1 MQAAV
6 FEIEE
11 RVKNCDMDMARF
23 ADFRCGP
30 AESMDARRIL
40 EDRQITLYCLD
51 DQNRRAVFLE
61 TPPDIELTR
70 QAFYNQAQYYHA
82 RRVFSVPYEA
92 LHELAREK
100 GDAFRNLILI
110 FSVGRCGSTLLSRAL
125 NRLDEVTCLDEPDV
139 YMDLTVLRPRDG
151 SRDAEITNLI
161 ESCTRLLY
169 RPAARAAGQKVRE
182 VNTLALKFR
191 SFSIELA
198 DLFYKA
204 FPSARILFLYRNAE
218 TWARSNAR
226 AIASLLESYRSTDP
240 MFEVLRLFDIWGI
253 AEQKASRKKRPD
265 AASRK
270 EAREFLERVIPLF
283 PAYVRKSLRERLIL
297 TDYAALLGLA
307 LAQMLPFAR
316 GRFRT
321 PEEYVEPFFRSLP
334 PVKSMMTVWLSA
346 MDRYLA
352 LHERGIPMLA
362 LQYET
367 MIASPAA
374 ALGRVFEYCGLPA
387 DQAPLAEAV
396 FAEDSQE
403 GTVYSRQSIGQSG
416 RNQLSEEQLAQARDA
431 LFEHPVV
438 RTPDF
443 IVPDTVTL

>member
-1 MQAAV
+1 MEAAV

-11 RVKNCDMDMARF
+11 KIKNCDMDMARF

-30 AESMDARRIL
+30 AQTVDARRIL

-51 DQNRRAVFLE
+51 DLNRRAVFLE

-82 RRVFSVPYEA
+82 QRVFSVPYEA

-100 GDAFRNLILI
+100 GNAFTNLILI

-125 NRLDEVTCLDEPDV
+125 DRLEAVTCLDEPDV
-139 YMDLTVLRPRDG
+139 YMDLTVLRPRNG
-151 SRDAEITNLI
+151 SRDGEITSLI

-169 RPAARAAGQKVRE
+169 RPPRRQ

-204 FPSARILFLYRNAE
+204 FPTARILFLYRNAE

-226 AIASLLESYRSTDP
+226 AIASLLEGYRGADP
-240 MFEVLRLFDIWGI
+240 MFEVLRLFDVWGI
-253 AEQKASRKKRPD
+253 AEQKTTPKKRPD
-265 AASRK
+265 AASRT
-270 EAREFLERVIPLF
+270 EAREFLERVIPLL
-283 PAYVRKSLRERLIL
+283 PAYLRKALRERLSI
-297 TDYAALLGLA
+297 TDYAALLGLG
-307 LAQMLPFAR
+307 LAQKLPFAR
-316 GRFRT
+316 GRVRT
-321 PEEYVEPFFRSLP
+321 PEQYLEPYFRSLP
-334 PVKSMMTVWLSA
+334 PVKSMMMAWLST
-346 MDRYLA
+346 MDRYLK

-374 ALGRVFEYCGLPA
+374 SLGRVFEYCGLPRE
-387 DQAPLAEAV
+387 QAAQAEAV

-403 GTVYSRQSIGQSG
+403 GTVYSRRSIGQSA
-416 RNQLSEEQLAQARDA
+416 RKQLSDEQLAQARDA
-431 LFEHPVV
+431 LWEHPVV
-438 RTPDF
+438 RAPDF
-443 IVPDTVTL
+443 IVPNTVKL